1 MLVHKCW
8 VILSCAWQLWFPK
21 FLFFWMIYCPFCSQ
35 LVFLSCLLPHLSF
48 AHKNLKFPANDSL
61 DASVHTCLIAD
72 FSRLP
77 SAPFRRLFTPAQSAL
92 AQLCCHRR
100 QEERPRPH
108 TLTPRTSTH
117 MHWFRSC
124 FEKSSGC
131 WAGLMTNP
139 FQQPCWQ
146 YLHHQ
151 RELKTLAK
159 MAENAV
165 NGNESKP
172 DGSFWTTLYFRPS
185 CFLQSVILAFHS
197 CFFKF

>member
-8 VILSCAWQLWFPK
+8 VILSCAWQLWLPK
-21 FLFFWMIYCPFCSQ
+21 FLLFWMIYCPFCSQ

-61 DASVHTCLIAD
+61 DASAHACLIAD

-92 AQLCCHRR
+92 ALLCCHGR
-100 QEERPRPH
+100 QEERLRPH
-108 TLTPRTSTH
+108 TLTPSTH

-124 FEKSSGC
+124 FEKC

-146 YLHHQ
+146 YLHQQ
-151 RELKTLAK
+151 RERTAWLKTLLTV
-159 MAENAV
+159 MN
-165 NGNESKP
+165 
-172 DGSFWTTLYFRPS
+172 PS
-185 CFLQSVILAFHS
+185 QTRTFEARSNSVLPVFSNQSYLLGFSLLI
-197 CFFKF
+197 FKFLRTTVG